1 MYKIESNGIY
11 HKDCFEMFRKLNL
24 FSNAETFK
32 VLIQNNI
39 GDKDKLRISDIIV
52 QEDQPIFFEFIDLV
66 EKSLKMIGDCEH
78 SFDFVEGRDYI
89 KPCLILHYP
98 EFTLTMI
105 DKPDK
110 KHDIKD
116 LYVLLTIDHVYV
128 NDKKKYTFA
137 AQPHVWRGTFTLKE
151 AQTKYVHSH
160 TKVYYRNEVIS
171 PFCIGSSSIP
181 DILYKM
187 VNPES
192 GNYDESSL
200 EAYFLLL
207 DAMMKTESTVGNPY
221 ISIRKIGTKGNNY
234 NEPEYPNI
242 TKWLSKF
249 TENIDTLKLFYDFY
263 LNNIKIKK
271 DLSIK
276 IKDEM
281 KFREGLLNFC
291 REHYRELLYYKNGEE
306 DIFYDEAVGTVNEN
320 HQIEPHKFIFGGQE
334 HQVKVIIPEKE
345 EEEEDG
351 VDLNGFYLREDFIA
365 DLINNLKYEF
375 NKELLEYNGIDNR

>member
-39 GDKDKLRISDIIV
+39 GDKGKLRISDIIV

-105 DKPDK
+105 DEPDK

-137 AQPHVWRGTFTLKE
+137 AQPHVWRGTFTLEE

-160 TKVYYRNEVIS
+160 TQIYRRNEVIS
-171 PFCIGSSSIP
+171 HFCIGFSSIP

-221 ISIRKIGTKGNNY
+221 ISIVKIGTKGNNY
-234 NEPEYPNI
+234 DEPKYPDLP
-242 TKWLSKF
+242 KWLSKF

-263 LNNIKIKK
+263 LNNIEIKK

-276 IKDEM
+276 IKDEI

-306 DIFYDEAVGTVNEN
+306 DIFYDETVGTVNEN
-320 HQIEPHKFIFGGQE
+320 HQIELHKFIFGGQE

-345 EEEEDG
+345 EEDG
-351 VDLNGFYLREDFIA
+351 VDLNGFSLREDFIA
-365 DLINNLKYEF
+365 DLINNLKYGF

>member
-1 MYKIESNGIY
+1 MYKTESSGIY
-11 HKDCFEMFRKLNL
+11 YKDSFEMFRKLNL

-39 GDKDKLRISDIIV
+39 GDKDDLRISDIIAPK
-52 QEDQPIFFEFIDLV
+52 DQPIFFEFIDLV

-78 SFDFVEGRDYI
+78 SFDFVNEHNRNNI

-105 DKPDK
+105 DEPDK

-116 LYVLLTIDHVYV
+116 LYVLLTIDDVYV

-137 AQPHVWRGTFTLKE
+137 AQPHVWRETFTLEE
-151 AQTKYVHSH
+151 AQTKYIHSH
-160 TKVYYRNEVIS
+160 TPIYHRNEVIS
-171 PFCIGSSSIP
+171 HFCIGSSSIP

-221 ISIRKIGTKGNNY
+221 ISIKKIGTKGNNY
-234 NEPEYPNI
+234 DEPVHPEI

-263 LNNIKIKK
+263 LNNIEIKK

-276 IKDEM
+276 IKDEI
-281 KFREGLLNFC
+281 KFREGILNFC
-291 REHYRELLYYKNGEE
+291 REHYRELLYYKDGEK
-306 DIFYDEAVGTVNEN
+306 DIFYDEAIGAVNED
-320 HQIEPHKFIFGGQE
+320 HKIEPHKFIFGGQE

-345 EEEEDG
+345 EENS
-351 VDLNGFYLREDFIA
+351 VDLNGFSLREDYIT
-365 DLINNLKYEF
+365 DLINILGYEF

>member
-1 MYKIESNGIY
+1 MYKTESSGIY
-11 HKDCFEMFRKLNL
+11 YKDSFEMFRKLNL

-39 GDKDKLRISDIIV
+39 GDSNLKISEIITPD
-52 QEDQPIFFEFIDLV
+52 EQPAFFEFIDLV
-66 EKSLKMIGDCEH
+66 EKSLKMIGDCKH
-78 SFDFVEGRDYI
+78 SFDFVKDNDNWI

-116 LYVLLTIDHVYV
+116 LYVLLIIERVYV
-128 NDKKKYTFA
+128 NDKVKYTFA
-137 AQPHVWRGTFTLKE
+137 AQPYVWRETFTLEE

-160 TKVYYRNEVIS
+160 IQKYYKREVVS
-171 PFCIGSSSIP
+171 RFCIGTSSIP

-192 GNYDESSL
+192 GNYDEPSF

-207 DAMMKTESTVGNPY
+207 DAMMKTESTEGHPY
-221 ISIRKIGTKGNNY
+221 ISIENIGTKGNNY
-234 NEPEYPNI
+234 DEPGHPDI
-242 TKWLSKF
+242 TKWLTKF

-263 LNNIKIKK
+263 LNNIEIQK

-276 IKDEM
+276 IKSEM
-281 KFREGLLNFC
+281 KFREGILNFC
-291 REHYRELLYYKNGEE
+291 REHYRELLYYKSGEVS
-306 DIFYDEAVGTVNEN
+306 IFYDEVAGLGNQD
-320 HQIEPHKFIFGGQE
+320 HQIEADKFIFSGQE

-345 EEEEDG
+345 EEENI
-351 VDLNGFYLREDFIA
+351 DLNGFSLREDYIT
-365 DLINNLKYEF
+365 DLINILGYEF